1 MQGIVTETNAVY
13 EPLTRDNAVL
23 VLIDMQVGPLSTI
36 RTIEQ
41 QELKQNSIALATI
54 AQMYGL
60 PAIFAAGSQSGPGG
74 AYMPELLQLLPEHK
88 HVIHSTT
95 NVWQTSAFPAAIS
108 QIQRKNLVM
117 AGIAT
122 DIGLLFAVLSARS
135 AGYKVYVVTDVC
147 GTLTQ
152 RSEQAAFM
160 RMMQSG
166 AIMSS
171 WASLAAEIQRDF
183 TAEHGRRLLEII
195 NKQLAKDV

>member
-1 MQGIVTETNAVY
+1 MQGIVTGTNAVY
-13 EPLTRDNAVL
+13 EPLTRDNATL
-23 VLIDMQVGPLSTI
+23 VLIDLQVGPLSTI

-54 AQMYGL
+54 TQMYSL
-60 PAIFAAGSQSGPGG
+60 PAVFAAGSQSGPGG

-95 NVWQTSAFPAAIS
+95 NVWQTPAFPAAIS
-108 QIQRKNLVM
+108 QLQRKNLVM

-135 AGYKVYVVTDVC
+135 AGFNVYIVTDVC

-160 RMMQSG
+160 RMMQAG

-195 NKQLAKDV
+195 NKQLALDA